1 MNMKN
6 LFKVPY
12 EVKHLGAPEFYELT
26 SIKDMLDNIGK
37 EQEWERIAKK
47 KHPFKYYVIY
57 KGIDKLEYLQDKF
70 NKFLFKSSCFLKPR
84 NKFTFKYVP
93 NDYMDLSDQI
103 FYINFEMFERFVER
117 EEPFKYY
124 DEYKEDTEFE
134 AKLELSDLMFL
145 YSWWQ
150 TRKIK
155 KFEEV
160 SQEDREMLER
170 LIKLSYRFWT

>member
-1 MNMKN
+1 MITLFGIYWNNNLSNMGLN
-6 LFKVPY
+6 LCKIIVD
-12 EVKHLGAPEFYELT
+12 
-26 SIKDMLDNIGK
+26 SRNN
-37 EQEWERIAKK
+37 
-47 KHPFKYYVIY
+47 PFKHEESLDV
-57 KGIDKLEYLQDKF
+57 
-70 NKFLFKSSCFLKPR
+70 
-84 NKFTFKYVP
+84 
-93 NDYMDLSDQI
+93 SDQI
-103 FYINFEMFERFVER
+103 FYINFELFERFVER